1 MNRIPPYID
10 KVKKAMLLLA
20 VLLPLA
26 ASCSYN
32 EEIETCN
39 VSVRLIYPPGSI
51 DPYEGARVEMK
62 DATGSIFVDSTDT
75 DGVAHFAVPAG
86 IYDINSSTTRIT
98 TDWRYFFNGVKSM
111 NIISRDST
119 NRLELKLVMSKKKN
133 WH

>member
-1 MNRIPPYID
+1 MKRIPPYID

-62 DATGSIFVDSTDT
+62 DATDA